1 MNMIVL
7 YVFAAASFIASTLV
21 VFASMLSSR
30 ISQEEQCVELYV
42 TAEAQQSP
50 VSPQPFSLN

>member
-1 MNMIVL
+1 MMIIV
-7 YVFAAASFIASTLV
+7 YIFAACSFIASTLV

-30 ISQEEQCVELYV
+30 ISQQEQFVEVYVEE
-42 TAEAQQSP
+42 SRHP

>member
-1 MNMIVL
+1 MIFI
-7 YVFAAASFIASTLV
+7 YIFAAISLITSTLV

-30 ISQEEQCVELYV
+30 ISQDEQFVEVY
-42 TAEAQQSP
+42 EYNPPQKQP